1 MQAVQVYAD
10 RRNPLFSKGM
20 LLACRLSTVASL
32 VLAVSSLRGFEE
44 SKSADTGLRGVLP
57 SEVPLDLDAEAFS
70 VLDGNWQDWSTE
82 TAEKVAALY
91 LDDKLDSTGQRR
103 VIDALKSKLNV
114 MERALADNRYRLIF
128 DSLIPLHGKMARRV
142 QVAEAALD
150 TLQLDP
156 KTVKKNRTKQAR
168 QNVSSAIE
176 KLEHDLN
183 RFQTGNA
190 WLRYIRTKEL
200 KRLMV
205 AGDST
210 DPLLQEVKKKIQDRD
225 SLTDESQR
233 EFLSRTAFTN
243 LEKAIDALLEADSK
257 SLPQGDEQK
266 LRESLA
272 SLFSALADYE
282 TSNSIDSVG
291 RVYAALKNV
300 SQHSLDG
307 GDRIEG
313 ALKKHYFNHNLRVA
327 ASERFLNRFFKEQ
340 RTEKGPVKDFIL
352 NAHVRG
358 TQTTTTVVSLDLIS
372 QENGARF
379 AIKADGIVR
388 SNTSGTTDQATIYTD
403 GYHTFSARKGV
414 VFDGKTFTTKP
425 ATISVNA
432 NNRTVGAS
440 TKYNSAP
447 LLGGVARSIA
457 MRAARKKRSQ
467 SEAIAR
473 GKVSRRVLPEFNE
486 EVDKEF
492 FKAGEELESG
502 LSARLEEA
510 GLLPEVRQFSTTN
523 GEFRLN
529 SRTMTPEELGGDEPS
544 FKLDPGNGIALS
556 FHESVINNALDRMAL
571 AGRTLTEPELI
582 KELEKSISTLLGRD
596 VNLSSSDNQPQA
608 DDKDPD
614 TFVFDANDPIRA
626 QVENGIFSL
635 IIRTG
640 LKQKDKEDI
649 PTQIITIPLSLRI
662 EGNQLLVERGTVRV
676 APVVKPKSS
685 FRQIARAGVIRKKI
699 ESAIQDRKRERKIF
713 FTQEGKEDL
722 IVTITKIQ
730 ALDGWLTVWAE

>member
-1 MQAVQVYAD
+1 MQSVQVRRN

-20 LLACRLSTVASL
+20 LLACGLSVVASL
-32 VLAVSSLRGFEE
+32 VLVVSSLRGFEE
-44 SKSADTGLRGVLP
+44 STSADAGLRGLLP

-82 TAEKVAALY
+82 TAEKIAALY

-114 MERALADNRYRLIF
+114 MQRALADDRYRLIF
-128 DSLIPLHGKMARRV
+128 DSLIPLHGKLARRV

-156 KTVKKNRTKQAR
+156 KSVKKIRTKQAR
-168 QNVSSAIE
+168 QNVSNAVG
-176 KLEHDLN
+176 KLEQFLKQ
-183 RFQTGNA
+183 FQNGEA
-190 WLRYIRTKEL
+190 WLKYVRTNEL
-200 KRLMV
+200 RRLMA

-210 DPLLQEVKKKIQDRD
+210 DPLLQKVSRKIQDRD

-233 EFLSRTAFTN
+233 KFLSRTAFTN
-243 LEKAIDALLEADSK
+243 LAKSVDALIEADSK
-257 SLPQGDEQK
+257 SVPQGDKQK

-272 SLFSALADYE
+272 SLFRALADYE
-282 TSNSIDSVG
+282 TSSSIVSAAN
-291 RVYAALKNV
+291 VYAALKDV

-307 GDRIEG
+307 GDRING

-327 ASERFLNRFFKEQ
+327 ASERFLNRFFKEK

-352 NAHVRG
+352 GAHING
-358 TQTTTTVVSLDLIS
+358 TQTTTTIVSLELIS
-372 QENGARF
+372 QEDGARF

-403 GYHTFSARKGV
+403 GYHTFSARKEV

-425 ATISVNA
+425 ATITVNA

-440 TKYNSAP
+440 TKYNRAP

-457 MRAARKKRSQ
+457 MSVARKKRSQ

-473 GKVSRRVLPEFNE
+473 GKVSRRVLPKFND

-492 FKAGEELESG
+492 SKAGEELESG
-502 LSARLEEA
+502 ITSRLREA
-510 GLLPEVRQFSTTN
+510 GLLPEIRQFSTTE

-529 SRTMTPEELGGDEPS
+529 SRTMTPDELGGDEPS
-544 FKLDPGNGIALS
+544 FKLDPGDGIVLS

-571 AGRTLTEPELI
+571 AGRTLTEPELV
-582 KELEKSISTLLGRD
+582 KEMEKSISTLLGRD
-596 VNLSSSDNQPQA
+596 VTLGSSDDQSQT
-608 DDKDPD
+608 DGKDPD
-614 TFVFDANDPIRA
+614 TFMFDANDPIRV
-626 QVENGIFSL
+626 QIENGVISL

-640 LKQKDKEDI
+640 LKQKDKQDI

-676 APVVKPKSS
+676 APVVKP
-685 FRQIARAGVIRKKI
+685 
-699 ESAIQDRKRERKIF
+699 
-713 FTQEGKEDL
+713 
-722 IVTITKIQ
+722 
-730 ALDGWLTVWAE
+730 